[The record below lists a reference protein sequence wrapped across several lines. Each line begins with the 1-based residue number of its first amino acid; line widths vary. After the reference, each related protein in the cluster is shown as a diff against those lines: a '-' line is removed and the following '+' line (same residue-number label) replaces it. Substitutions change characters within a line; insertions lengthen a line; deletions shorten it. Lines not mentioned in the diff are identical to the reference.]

1 MWSQKTPHSCFVIF
15 NSIYNISYID
25 NGKKEKLFK

>member
-15 NSIYNISYID
+15 NIQYNLID